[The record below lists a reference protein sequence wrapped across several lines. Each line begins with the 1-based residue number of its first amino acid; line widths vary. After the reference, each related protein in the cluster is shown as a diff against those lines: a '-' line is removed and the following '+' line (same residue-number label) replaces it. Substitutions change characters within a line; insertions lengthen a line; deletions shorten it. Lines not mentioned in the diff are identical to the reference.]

1 MAAGMKEFGFYPE
14 PIEIDTKPIKIRP
27 LREHEAIVK
36 QVLGC
41 DRVHDGWM
49 YAPMQ
54 GVRTLGSDKLSQRPY
69 SARVFDLPKT
79 HITEYANSVSDE
91 HIDFLVWVLSFFLGI
106 RLTTNEAAYLDA
118 TPVKAGKLVDFVLV
132 EDSLIRAVELA
143 EVFWMA
149 NSGRNKAASRFVAAL
164 HALFLGQNPQGLQF
178 ERFIYLYT
186 AIDACFALAK
196 SLKQSKTDCRHA
208 DRIAW
213 MCCEFGLKS
222 PDWATRSVGG
232 RVEVSAIRNDALH
245 EALFMD
251 APFGFALHGEGTPVN
266 ITHEMS
272 ALVCRLLV
280 ALIGGDAE
288 YVGTPV
294 NSRQRMGLKIR

>member
-1 MAAGMKEFGFYPE
+1 MKEFGFYPE
-14 PIEIDTKPIKIRP
+14 PIEIDTKPIKVRP
-27 LREHEAIVK
+27 LREHETIVK

-49 YAPMQ
+49 YAPLQ
-54 GVRTLGSDKLSQRPY
+54 GVQTLGSDHVAERPY

-79 HITEYANSVSDE
+79 HIIEYANAASDE
-91 HIDFLVWVLSFFLGI
+91 HLDFLVWVLSFFLGI
-106 RLTTNEAAYLDA
+106 RLSTNEAAYLDA

-132 EDSLIRAVELA
+132 ADSLVRAIELA
-143 EVFWMA
+143 EAFWVA
-149 NSGRNKAASRFVAAL
+149 NNGRNKAANRFIAAL

-196 SLKQSKTDCRHA
+196 SLKRSKIDCH
-208 DRIAW
+208 RIAW
-213 MCCEFGLKS
+213 MCREFGLEL
-222 PDWATRSVGG
+222 PDWATRSEDGG
-232 RVEVSAIRNDALH
+232 VEVSAIRNNALH

-251 APFGFALHGEGTPVN
+251 APFGFALHGEGKHVN

-280 ALIGGDAE
+280 ALIGGEAK

-294 NSRQRMGLKIR
+294 NSMQRIGLNLR